1 MVCEK
6 NFFVLMA
13 SQNIPSQSCTH
24 LLRILLVMAEVL
36 VMLLVMAEVL
46 VMLLVMA
53 EVLVMFFDAL
63 SKDFSTSL
71 VVGLLLQ
78 HAKSGCYQTIQA
90 LPLLLMLAGLKH
102 PSSSSFAFV
111 KLLCL
116 HL

>member
-24 LLRILLVMAEVL
+24 LLRI
-36 VMLLVMAEVL
+36 LLVMAEVL

>member
-24 LLRILLVMAEVL
+24 LLRI
-36 VMLLVMAEVL
+36 LLVMAEVL

-90 LPLLLMLAGLKH
+90 LPLLLMSAGLKH